1 MRSNVIAVVDDDD
14 ATLQM
19 LDSLLHDAGYQVIS
33 SASGRDVHQFILR
46 SLPDVVLL
54 DLWIEEQQAGM
65 RILDALAR
73 DAATRDIP
81 VIVYSGQVEFLRMQA
96 PLFWALGCQI
106 LEKPFQPPKLLAQIE
121 TALNRSP
128 LTQDTAN
135 MNTAEIIPRSR

>member
-54 DLWIEEQQAGM
+54 DLWLEEQQAGL

-73 DAATRDIP
+73 DTATRTIP

-96 PLFWALGCQI
+96 PLFRTLGCQI
-106 LEKPFQPPKLLAQIE
+106 LEKPFHPPKLLAQIE
-121 TALNRSP
+121 IALSQSP
-128 LTQDTAN
+128 LTEDPAN
-135 MNTAEIIPRSR
+135 RPAAQRISRTR